1 MNTLKK
7 LLCFSLIFCMIF
19 SCVNFAREEIPV
31 PTTPQ
36 STTTQ
41 SSTTQAGTTQAT
53 PPVNA
58 EPDTSNYPKTF
69 YDIDYSTPL
78 GIALEALTERDIITG
93 FPDGSF
99 KSNQS
104 LTRAEFSKIIVCFA
118 AGGTAV
124 NSVSGFPDV
133 DNVGSSPHWA
143 QPYIKTAK
151 DMGIISGFPDGT
163 FKPDSPVTY
172 EQAVKMIMCALNYK
186 DYTYPDGFMQIALQK
201 KLFVNSTHQ
210 GLNSDN
216 INRGTVSILVYNA
229 FSISPKTEISIGGDL
244 SGGSFGGGGGGGS
257 SSGGSG
263 GSGGG
268 GGSSSFTRKIFG
280 IVWGNTNTD
289 LDFSSNS
296 LLDNELKIKYDEK
309 STDPETGE
317 EITITKTE
325 VFPVSDKYTKNLN
338 AFLGKNVRID
348 LSEDD
353 RGNEYI
359 SYLLALE
366 SNNSSTYVDFSSRK
380 SLALDSESGIYT
392 FEYYDSN
399 DNVKKITLENDE
411 PVYIIY
417 NGKSIRYNA
426 DSEYEFDP
434 TCLSD
439 PKIGNAE
446 FLSNDGDKKS
456 NIIFI
461 TSYETAVVS
470 SRSTSSNGDYI
481 LKFKHNIP
489 ELNIGPL
496 EGYDSFR
503 NIIITSQ
510 SGMKIK
516 PSSIVKGDVIDYA
529 SSKDGSTLNIIVNQ
543 SISNNVS
550 GSVSKEISNN
560 KISIRKSNS
569 ETGTVYELN
578 YSYINY
584 LNEVEDDDKYIPQRN
599 DNVKIRLNSFNKVA
613 DIEKVT
619 TSISEK
625 YGYIVSAGFSTGSGW
640 IDADDLLDNPDA
652 KIMLKLHEM
661 DKNGASKTGINSSL
675 VPISSTVTI
684 DGIVYKNPAAVE
696 ERLRKAALLAN
707 TGKSLSRAEYASFIR
722 FSTTGGSI
730 SYIDTILDGQ
740 RTSSAAIS
748 TESDEDY
755 NTLIRSSFVYN
766 SIGDDLLEGKHKFYY
781 ATSSTSGFYKTSSS
795 DRVRCNSYTKYL
807 FVPSSMSKETS
818 FKSGKYDYKN
828 FNNDMT
834 YYIEAY
840 NVTSTQNNAEFL
852 IQYITEGTE
861 TVSAYSNVAIIK
873 NVNDPTSS
881 EQGSVVCYLMPGS
894 TSISG
899 STSPITV
906 TVSEGSPAESKMRD
920 LSAGD
925 VILYSVLNNQIYDY
939 YLALDAD
946 NLPVKRIDSY
956 DNIYSTASIN
966 DRRIKGFD
974 VYPDDAVQ
982 NTEKYARFRTIYGT
996 VVDYDSTAKIL
1007 SVNPALSTDHID
1019 SPSNAYTE
1027 DFLISTSNKVYV
1039 YTETSQ
1045 DPKLECFTSSTFFST
1060 SYEGEFTTAEDLDGS
1075 YGGASHVFIYTYGG
1089 NLNSDPYLK
1098 FIYVI
1103 NAPSQQNSP
1112 SNYDDS
1118 SDTDSILE
1126 NAKASAI
1133 GEIQSY
1139 KTNESYTYTM
1149 YSSDLTSVRNAAIS
1163 EIESAETV
1171 IEVNN
1176 ALVAGKNYIDNIPD
1190 DNAKTRAIEAVS
1202 TYINSYDYPSI
1213 EEEILEII
1221 SQILDA
1227 INSDEVDTNEEIL
1240 ALVDEGRASLD
1251 DLISLTETKDD
1262 AKSELD
1268 SYLDL
1273 LETES
1278 DADFSSDETLSSLV
1292 ELLKAAIDA
1301 SSNEGSVNDALTEA
1315 KAQLDDYVSSHYP
1328 DSSEEIE

>member
-1 MNTLKK
+1 MNTMKK
-7 LLCFSLIFCMIF
+7 LLCFSLVFCMIF
-19 SCVNFAREEIPV
+19 SFVSFARAEIPV

-41 SSTTQAGTTQAT
+41 SSTTQSGTTQAT
-53 PPVNA
+53 PPINP

-93 FPDGSF
+93 FPDGTF
-99 KSNQS
+99 KSTQS
-104 LTRAEFSKIIVCFA
+104 LTRAEFSKIIVCFS

-124 NSVSGFPDV
+124 NSTSGFPDV
-133 DNVGSSPHWA
+133 DNVGSSAHWA

-244 SGGSFGGGGGGGS
+244 GGGSFGGGGGGS
-257 SSGGSG
+257 SSGGGG
-263 GSGGG
+263 GS
-268 GGSSSFTRKIFG
+268 SSSFTRKIFG

-289 LDFSSNS
+289 LDYSSNS
-296 LLDNELKIKYDEK
+296 LLDNELKIRYDEK
-309 STDPETGE
+309 TTDPETGE
-317 EITITKTE
+317 EITVTKTE
-325 VFPVSDKYTKNLN
+325 VFPVADKYAKNLN
-338 AFLGKNVRID
+338 AFLGRNVRID

-359 SYLLALE
+359 SYLLALD

-380 SLALDSESGIYT
+380 SLSLDSVTGSYI

-399 DNVKKITLENDE
+399 DNVKKLTLENDE

-434 TCLSD
+434 TCISD
-439 PKIGNAE
+439 PKLGNAE

-456 NIIFI
+456 NVLFV

-489 ELNIGPL
+489 ELNVGPL
-496 EGYDSFR
+496 EGNSSFR
-503 NIIITSQ
+503 SITITSKT
-510 SGMKIK
+510 GLKLK

-543 SISNNVS
+543 SSLNSIS
-550 GSVSKEISNN
+550 GSVSKEIANN
-560 KISIRKSNS
+560 KISIKKSDS
-569 ETGTVYELN
+569 KTGTVYELN
-578 YSYINY
+578 YSYIDY
-584 LNEVEDDDKYIPQRN
+584 LNDEADDDEDKYIPVRN
-599 DNVKIRLNSFNKVA
+599 DNVKVRLNSFGKIA

-619 TSISEK
+619 TSITEK
-625 YGYIVSAGFSTGSGW
+625 YGYIVSAGFQTDSGW
-640 IDADDLLDNPDA
+640 IEADDLLDNPDA

-661 DKNGASKTGINSSL
+661 DKNGNSKTGINSSL
-675 VPISSTVTI
+675 VPIASTVTI
-684 DGIVYKNPAAVE
+684 DGIIYKNPAAVE
-696 ERLRKAALLAN
+696 ERLKKAALLAN
-707 TGKSLSRAEYASFIR
+707 TGKSLLRADYASFIR
-722 FSTTGGSI
+722 FSTTNGAI
-730 SYIDTILDGQ
+730 SYIDTILDG
-740 RTSSAAIS
+740 RTTSLATLS

-755 NTLIRSSFVYN
+755 NTLVRSSFVYN
-766 SIGDDLLEGKHKFYY
+766 SIGDELEGKHKFYY
-781 ATSSTSGFYKTSSS
+781 GNSSTSGFYKTSSS

-807 FVPSSMSKETS
+807 FVPSSMSKESS

-828 FNNDMT
+828 FNNNMT

-861 TVSAYSNVAIIK
+861 DVSAYSNVAIVK
-873 NVNDPTSS
+873 SVNDPTPS
-881 EQGSVVCYLMPGS
+881 EQGSIVSYLMPGS

-899 STSPITV
+899 STSSSTV
-906 TVSEGSPAESKMRD
+906 SVSEGSPAEEKMSD

-925 VILYSVLNNQIYDY
+925 VILYSVLNGQIYDY
-939 YLALDAD
+939 YLALDVD

-956 DNIYSTASIN
+956 DKIYSTASIN

-974 VYPDDAVQ
+974 VYPDDTVQ
-982 NTEKYARFRTIYGT
+982 NTEKNARFRTIYGT
-996 VVDYDSTAKIL
+996 VVEYDSTAKIL
-1007 SVNPALSTDHID
+1007 YVNPALSTDYIE
-1019 SPSNAYTE
+1019 SPSDAYTE
-1027 DFLISTSNKVYV
+1027 EFLISTSEEVYV
-1039 YTETSQ
+1039 YTETSS
-1045 DPKLECFTSSTFFST
+1045 DPKLEYFTSSNFFSD
-1060 SYEGEFTTAEDLDGS
+1060 SYEGDFTTAEDLDGS

-1089 NLNSDPYLK
+1089 TTSDPALK

-1103 NAPSQQNSP
+1103 NAPSQQSSP
-1112 SNYDDS
+1112 SNYEDS
-1118 SDTDSILE
+1118 SSSDSVLE
-1126 NAKASAI
+1126 NAKISAI
-1133 GEIQSY
+1133 EEIESY
-1139 KTNESYTYTM
+1139 KTDESYTYVT
-1149 YSSDLTSVRNAAIS
+1149 YSSALTSARNAAIS
-1163 EIESAETV
+1163 QIEEAETV
-1171 IEVNN
+1171 IGVNN
-1176 ALVAGKNYIDNIPD
+1176 ALVSGKNAIDNIPD
-1190 DNAKTRAIEAVS
+1190 DNAKQRAIEEIS
-1202 TYINSYDYPSI
+1202 NYINTEEYPLI
-1213 EEEILEII
+1213 ADEILGAISELEEAII
-1221 SQILDA
+1221 S
-1227 INSDEVDTNEEIL
+1227 DEIDTNEEIL
-1240 ALVDEGRASLD
+1240 ALVNEGKSSLD
-1251 DLISLTETKDD
+1251 NLLSLSEIKED
-1262 AKSELD
+1262 AKTELD
-1268 SYLDL
+1268 DYLSL
-1273 LETES
+1273 LEEES
-1278 DADFSSDETLSSLV
+1278 EADFTSDETLASLV
-1292 ELLKAAIDA
+1292 ELLKSAIDA
-1301 SSNEGSVNDALTEA
+1301 TSDEESINDALIEA
-1315 KAQLDDYVSSHYP
+1315 KTQLDEYISTYYP
-1328 DSSEEIE
+1328 DSSEEID